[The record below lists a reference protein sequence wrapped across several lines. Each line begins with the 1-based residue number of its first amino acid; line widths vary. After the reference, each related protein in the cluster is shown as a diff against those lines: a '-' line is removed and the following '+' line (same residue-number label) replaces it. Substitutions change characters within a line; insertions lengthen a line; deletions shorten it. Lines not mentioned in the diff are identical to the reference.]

1 MLKPFLHPHSGIPST
16 AHYKQEKTSTPER
29 RDIRTQL
36 PKNQKLSPTFNR
48 YLLIPLNSTNTSE
61 KYINLCR
68 SLHHNTPLSPP
79 LKRRIIHDTNHSLPR
94 RKQHPKSPL
103 LRGAGVC
110 DVCAQ
115 LPEIKNIHLKLR
127 NTTPPNSSQIIST
140 PTALLTVTHPSIP
153 SQEGKYTTQ
162 TSHYQTKSSTSNL
175 PS

>member
-68 SLHHNTPLSPP
+68 AYHHHTPLNP
-79 LKRRIIHDTNHSLPR
+79 LSKGES
-94 RKQHPKSPL
+94 
-103 LRGAGVC
+103 
-110 DVCAQ
+110 
-115 LPEIKNIHLKLR
+115 
-127 NTTPPNSSQIIST
+127 
-140 PTALLTVTHPSIP
+140 
-153 SQEGKYTTQ
+153 YTTQ
-162 TSHYQTKSSTSNL
+162 TTHYQEESNIQKL

>member
-1 MLKPFLHPHSGIPST
+1 MLKPFLHPHSGTPST

-79 LKRRIIHDTNHSLPR
+79 EVP
-94 RKQHPKSPL
+94 PKSWTKNP
-103 LRGAGVC
+103 
-110 DVCAQ
+110 
-115 LPEIKNIHLKLR
+115 IK
-127 NTTPPNSSQIIST
+127 
-140 PTALLTVTHPSIP
+140 TV
-153 SQEGKYTTQ
+153 Q
-162 TSHYQTKSSTSNL
+162 
-175 PS
+175 